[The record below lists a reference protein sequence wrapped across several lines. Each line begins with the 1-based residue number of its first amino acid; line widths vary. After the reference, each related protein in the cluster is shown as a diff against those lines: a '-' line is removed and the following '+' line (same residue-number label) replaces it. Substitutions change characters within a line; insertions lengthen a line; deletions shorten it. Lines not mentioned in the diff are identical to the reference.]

1 MSKFIIIEGPDNTG
15 KDTQIRQIMKNF
27 PSDVF
32 HMFHYFNLPFKDDLK
47 KHKEYSIQMYEEMF
61 TIMKH
66 APKEINYIFNRAHLG
81 ETVYSPLYRGYLG
94 DYVFEIENRYTEFLR
109 QELFLITL
117 VNDPTLILKRD
128 DGKSFYKSE
137 EDVKGE
143 IDGFARAHRK
153 SSIKNKLLIDIG
165 KMGIEEVGNVI
176 KNFIEEGSYPFTT
189 YDNMEINLDV

>member
-32 HMFHYFNLPFKDDLK
+32 HMFHYFNLHFKDDLK

-94 DYVFEIENRYTEFLR
+94 DYVFEIENRYTEYLR
-109 QELFLITL
+109 QEL
-117 VNDPTLILKRD
+117 
-128 DGKSFYKSE
+128 
-137 EDVKGE
+137 
-143 IDGFARAHRK
+143 